1 VVSIPFQRGHGKRE
15 IKKMKEYLIGKRSR
29 SVSEQSLPRETDLP
43 FLFNRGGDPLSKGFR
58 GIFNGKLLVLMS
70 WGFILFTSILNA
82 HCSSG
87 GQSKPKSPDH
97 VTPVYDARTLPAEDN
112 SIGWFKAGTPDNI
125 NGVALVIHGLNLR
138 PCKMESIITLLTDSG
153 IDVLNLS
160 LRGHGR
166 NYSYEVNF
174 DSSEA
179 RIEAFKT
186 VSYKLWMDE
195 TYRAYYRAKKRSDEK
210 KVSLFFVGFSLGGL
224 IGADLFA
231 SHPDV
236 CFDKMVLLAPALD
249 IHTIHYVAKF
259 LSPFPGLV
267 IPSLMSKSY
276 LANNGTPMAA
286 YNALFETIKHF
297 NQHIGSKLNVP
308 TIIFIDPQ
316 DELVSYRKLKRKV
329 EKETLDQWQF
339 RLLEK
344 GTTGVQ
350 EKMHHLIIDEPSVG
364 TDTWNQMKIIMIEHL
379 LP

>member
-1 VVSIPFQRGHGKRE
+1 
-15 IKKMKEYLIGKRSR
+15 MTEYLTGERSR
-29 SVSEQSLPRETDLP
+29 SVSKQNLPRLPNGMHFQCIFHRGGTYLP
-43 FLFNRGGDPLSKGFR
+43 FLFNRGGDSVSTGLG
-58 GIFNGKLLVLMS
+58 GIFKGKLWVLMS
-70 WGFILFTSILNA
+70 YGLILFASMLNA

-87 GQSKPKSPDH
+87 GQSRPKSQD
-97 VTPVYDARTLPAEDN
+97 PVNPLHDARTSPTEDN
-112 SIGWFKAGTPDNI
+112 SIGWFKAGTPNKI

-166 NYSYEVNF
+166 NYSHEVNV

-186 VSYKLWMDE
+186 VSYKSWMDE
-195 TYRAYYRAKKRSDEK
+195 TYRAYRHARKRSDEK
-210 KVSLFFVGFSLGGL
+210 KVSLFFVGFSFGGL
-224 IGADLFA
+224 IGGDLFA
-231 SHPDV
+231 THPDV
-236 CFDKMVLLAPALD
+236 RFDKMVLLAPALD
-249 IHTIHYVAKF
+249 IHTIHYVAKL

-267 IPSLMSKSY
+267 IPSFTSKSY

-286 YNALFETIKHF
+286 YNALFETLKHF
-297 NQHIGSKLNVP
+297 DQHIGPKLNVP
-308 TIIFIDPQ
+308 TIIFIDPE
-316 DELVSYRKLKRKV
+316 DELVSYRKLKRRV
-329 EKETLDQWQF
+329 EKEPLNQWQF
-339 RLLEK
+339 HRLEK